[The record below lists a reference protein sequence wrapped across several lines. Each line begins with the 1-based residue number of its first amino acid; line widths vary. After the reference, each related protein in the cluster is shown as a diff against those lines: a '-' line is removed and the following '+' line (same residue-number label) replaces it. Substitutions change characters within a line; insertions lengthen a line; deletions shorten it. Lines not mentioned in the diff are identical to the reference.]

1 MGSPRD
7 VQPEGSRTPR
17 QNGRAMQVTETVAEG
32 LKREFTVVIPAQSF
46 KERIETRLK
55 DRQRS
60 MRLPGFRP
68 GKVPMA
74 LVAKH
79 WRQQVTGEELQSTIG
94 DSSAQIVSD
103 RGLRPAGQ
111 PKIEITNFSD
121 DADLEYKMA
130 LELLPEIEPID
141 LSQLELTRTT
151 VEVPDAEIEQAL
163 ERLATDQ
170 AKSEPVPEPRPAAKD
185 DVVVADFVGR
195 IDGVEFEG
203 GKAEGHYIRIG
214 SNQLIPG
221 FEDQLVGAM
230 PGEKREVKV
239 TFPADYPR
247 RELADKEAVFDV
259 EVKELR
265 QLLPATIDDE
275 LAKSLGLD
283 SLEALRQRVREQLE
297 SEYGAASRTRLK
309 RQLLDKL
316 AENHNFEMPPGMV
329 ESEFQQIWSQVEA
342 DRQAGRTDPDDKDK
356 SDDELKAE
364 YRSIAERRV
373 KLGLL
378 LSEIGRRSQVEV
390 KQDEMGRAIMAE
402 ARRYP
407 GQERKV
413 IDFYQ
418 NNPDALA
425 RVRAPLY
432 EDKVVDYILD
442 TAKVTERKI
451 SPEQFAEELK
461 QDEI

>member
-1 MGSPRD
+1 
-7 VQPEGSRTPR
+7 
-17 QNGRAMQVTETVAEG
+17 MQVTETVAEG

-130 LELLPEIEPID
+130 LELLPEIEPMD

-151 VEVPDAEIEQAL
+151 VEVPEAEIDQAL
-163 ERLATDQ
+163 QRLATDQ
-170 AKSEPVPEPRPAAKD
+170 AKSEPVAEPRPAAKD

-221 FEDQLVGAM
+221 FEDQLLGAT

-265 QLLPATIDDE
+265 QLLPASIDDE

-283 SLEALRQRVREQLE
+283 SLEALRQRIREQLE
-297 SEYGAASRTRLK
+297 SEYGAAARTRLK

-329 ESEFQQIWSQVEA
+329 EAEFQQIWSQVEA

-356 SDDELKAE
+356 SDDDLKAE
-364 YRSIAERRV
+364 YRAIAERRV

-390 KQDEMGRAIMAE
+390 KQDEIGRAIMAE

-418 NNPDALA
+418 NNPEALA

-442 TAKVTERKI
+442 TAKVTDHKI

>member
-1 MGSPRD
+1 
-7 VQPEGSRTPR
+7 
-17 QNGRAMQVTETVAEG
+17 MQVTETVAEG

-130 LELLPEIEPID
+130 LELLPEIEPMD
-141 LSQLELTRTT
+141 LSQLELTRTQ
-151 VEVPDAEIEQAL
+151 VEVPEAEIEQAL

-170 AKSEPVPEPRPAAKD
+170 AKSEPVAEPRPAAKD

-265 QLLPATIDDE
+265 QLLPAAIDDE

-297 SEYGAASRTRLK
+297 GEYGAASRTRLK

-390 KQDEMGRAIMAE
+390 KQDEIARAVMSE

>member
-1 MGSPRD
+1 
-7 VQPEGSRTPR
+7 
-17 QNGRAMQVTETVAEG
+17 MQVTETVAEG

-121 DADLEYKMA
+121 GADLEYKMA
-130 LELLPEIEPID
+130 LELLPEIEPMD

-151 VEVPDAEIEQAL
+151 VEVPDAEIDQAL

-170 AKSEPVPEPRPAAKD
+170 AKSEPVAEPRPAAKD

-247 RELADKEAVFDV
+247 RELADKQAVFDV

-265 QLLPATIDDE
+265 QLLPATVDDE

-329 ESEFQQIWSQVEA
+329 EAEFQQIWSQVEA

-356 SDDELKAE
+356 SEDELKAE
-364 YRSIAERRV
+364 YRTIAERRV

-390 KQDEMGRAIMAE
+390 KQDEIGRAVMSE

>member
-1 MGSPRD
+1 
-7 VQPEGSRTPR
+7 
-17 QNGRAMQVTETVAEG
+17 MQVTETVAEG

-130 LELLPEIEPID
+130 LELLPEIEPMD

-151 VEVPDAEIEQAL
+151 VEVPDAEIDQAL
-163 ERLATDQ
+163 QRLATDQ
-170 AKSEPVPEPRPAAKD
+170 AKSEPVAEPRPAAKD

-247 RELADKEAVFDV
+247 RELADKQAVFDV

-265 QLLPATIDDE
+265 QLLPAAIDDE

-297 SEYGAASRTRLK
+297 SEYGAATRTRLK

-329 ESEFQQIWSQVEA
+329 EAEFQQIWSQVEA

-356 SDDELKAE
+356 SEDELKAE
-364 YRSIAERRV
+364 YRAIAERRV

-390 KQDEMGRAIMAE
+390 KQDELGRAIMAE

-442 TAKVTERKI
+442 TAKVTDHKI

>member
-1 MGSPRD
+1 
-7 VQPEGSRTPR
+7 
-17 QNGRAMQVTETVAEG
+17 MQVTETVAEG

-130 LELLPEIEPID
+130 LELLPEIEPMD
-141 LSQLELTRTT
+141 LSQLELTRTQ
-151 VEVPDAEIEQAL
+151 VEVPEAEIEQAL

-170 AKSEPVPEPRPAAKD
+170 AKSEPVAEPRPAAKD

-247 RELADKEAVFDV
+247 RELADKQAVFDV

-265 QLLPATIDDE
+265 QLLPAAIDDE

-329 ESEFQQIWSQVEA
+329 EAEFQQIWSQVEA

-356 SDDELKAE
+356 SEDELKAE

-390 KQDEMGRAIMAE
+390 KQDEIARAVMSE

>member
-1 MGSPRD
+1 
-7 VQPEGSRTPR
+7 
-17 QNGRAMQVTETVAEG
+17 MQVTETVAEG

-130 LELLPEIEPID
+130 LELLPEIEPMD
-141 LSQLELTRTT
+141 LSQLELTRTQ
-151 VEVPDAEIEQAL
+151 VEVPDAEIDQAL
-163 ERLATDQ
+163 QRLATDQ
-170 AKSEPVPEPRPAAKD
+170 AKSEPVAEPRPAAKD

-221 FEDQLVGAM
+221 FEDQLLGAL

-247 RELADKEAVFDV
+247 RELADKQAVFDV

-265 QLLPATIDDE
+265 QLLPAAIDDE

-297 SEYGAASRTRLK
+297 GEYGAATRTRLK

-329 ESEFQQIWSQVEA
+329 EAEFQQIWSQVEA

-356 SDDELKAE
+356 SEDELKAE
-364 YRSIAERRV
+364 YRAIAERRV

-390 KQDEMGRAIMAE
+390 KQDELGRAIMAE

-442 TAKVTERKI
+442 TAKVTEHKI

>member
-1 MGSPRD
+1 
-7 VQPEGSRTPR
+7 
-17 QNGRAMQVTETVAEG
+17 MQVTETVAEG

-130 LELLPEIEPID
+130 LELLPEIEPMD

-151 VEVPDAEIEQAL
+151 VEVPEAEIDQAL
-163 ERLATDQ
+163 QRLATDQ
-170 AKSEPVPEPRPAAKD
+170 AKSEPVAEPRPAAKD

-221 FEDQLVGAM
+221 FEDQLLGAT

-265 QLLPATIDDE
+265 QLLPASIDDE

-283 SLEALRQRVREQLE
+283 SLEALRQRIREQLE
-297 SEYGAASRTRLK
+297 SEYGAAARTRLK

-316 AENHNFEMPPGMV
+316 AENHNFEMPPG
-329 ESEFQQIWSQVEA
+329 
-342 DRQAGRTDPDDKDK
+342 
-356 SDDELKAE
+356 
-364 YRSIAERRV
+364 
-373 KLGLL
+373 
-378 LSEIGRRSQVEV
+378 
-390 KQDEMGRAIMAE
+390 
-402 ARRYP
+402 
-407 GQERKV
+407 
-413 IDFYQ
+413 
-418 NNPDALA
+418 
-425 RVRAPLY
+425 
-432 EDKVVDYILD
+432 
-442 TAKVTERKI
+442 
-451 SPEQFAEELK
+451 
-461 QDEI
+461 

>member
-1 MGSPRD
+1 
-7 VQPEGSRTPR
+7 
-17 QNGRAMQVTETVAEG
+17 MQVTETVAEG

-121 DADLEYKMA
+121 NADLEYKMA
-130 LELLPEIEPID
+130 LELLPEIEPMD
-141 LSQLELTRTT
+141 LSQLELTRTQ
-151 VEVPDAEIEQAL
+151 VEVPEAEIEQAL
-163 ERLATDQ
+163 QRLATDQ
-170 AKSEPVPEPRPAAKD
+170 AKSEPVAEPRPAATD

-390 KQDEMGRAIMAE
+390 KQDEIARAVMSE

>member
-1 MGSPRD
+1 
-7 VQPEGSRTPR
+7 
-17 QNGRAMQVTETVAEG
+17 MQVTETVAEG

-130 LELLPEIEPID
+130 LELLPEIEPMD

-151 VEVPDAEIEQAL
+151 VEVPDAEIDQAL

-170 AKSEPVPEPRPAAKD
+170 AKSEPVAEPRPAAKD

-247 RELADKEAVFDV
+247 RELADKQAVFDV

-265 QLLPATIDDE
+265 QLLPAAIDDE

-297 SEYGAASRTRLK
+297 GEYGAATRTRLK

-329 ESEFQQIWSQVEA
+329 EAEFQQIWSQVEA

-356 SDDELKAE
+356 SEDELKSE
-364 YRSIAERRV
+364 YRAIAERRV

-442 TAKVTERKI
+442 TAKVTDHKI

>member
-1 MGSPRD
+1 
-7 VQPEGSRTPR
+7 
-17 QNGRAMQVTETVAEG
+17 MQVTETVAEG

-130 LELLPEIEPID
+130 LELLPEIEPMD
-141 LSQLELTRTT
+141 LSQLELTRTQ
-151 VEVPDAEIEQAL
+151 VEVPEAEIEQAL

-247 RELADKEAVFDV
+247 RELADKAAVFDV

-265 QLLPATIDDE
+265 HLLPAAIDDE

-297 SEYGAASRTRLK
+297 GEYGAASRTRLK

-390 KQDEMGRAIMAE
+390 KQDEIARAVMSE

-413 IDFYQ
+413 MDFYQ

>member
-1 MGSPRD
+1 
-7 VQPEGSRTPR
+7 
-17 QNGRAMQVTETVAEG
+17 MQVTETVAEG

-130 LELLPEIEPID
+130 LELLPEIEPMD

-151 VEVPDAEIEQAL
+151 VEVPEAEIDQAL
-163 ERLATDQ
+163 QRLATDQ
-170 AKSEPVPEPRPAAKD
+170 AKSEPVAEPRPAAKD

-221 FEDQLVGAM
+221 FEDQLLGAL
-230 PGEKREVKV
+230 PGEKREVRV

-247 RELADKEAVFDV
+247 RELADKQAVFDV

-265 QLLPATIDDE
+265 QLLPAAIDDE

-297 SEYGAASRTRLK
+297 GEYGAATRTRLK

-329 ESEFQQIWSQVEA
+329 EAEFQQIWSQVEA

-356 SDDELKAE
+356 SEDELKAE
-364 YRSIAERRV
+364 YRAIAERRV

-390 KQDEMGRAIMAE
+390 KQDELGRAIMAE

-442 TAKVTERKI
+442 TAKVTDHKI

>member
-1 MGSPRD
+1 
-7 VQPEGSRTPR
+7 
-17 QNGRAMQVTETVAEG
+17 MQVTETVAEG

-79 WRQQVTGEELQSTIG
+79 WGQQVTGEELQSTIG

-121 DADLEYKMA
+121 GADLEYKMA
-130 LELLPEIEPID
+130 LELLPEIEPMD
-141 LSQLELTRTT
+141 LSQLELTRTQ
-151 VEVPDAEIEQAL
+151 VEVPEAEIEQAL
-163 ERLATDQ
+163 GRLATDQ
-170 AKSEPVPEPRPAAKD
+170 AKSEPVGEPRPTAKD

-247 RELADKEAVFDV
+247 RELADKQAVFDV

-329 ESEFQQIWSQVEA
+329 EAEFQQIWSQVEA

-356 SDDELKAE
+356 SEDELKAE
-364 YRSIAERRV
+364 YRTIAERRV

-390 KQDEMGRAIMAE
+390 KQDEIARAVMSE

>member
-1 MGSPRD
+1 
-7 VQPEGSRTPR
+7 
-17 QNGRAMQVTETVAEG
+17 MQVTETVAEG
-32 LKREFTVVIPAQSF
+32 LKREFTVVISAQSF

-79 WRQQVTGEELQSTIG
+79 WGQQVTGEELQSTIG

-121 DADLEYKMA
+121 GADLEYKMA
-130 LELLPEIEPID
+130 LELLPEIEPMD
-141 LSQLELTRTT
+141 LSQLELTRTQ
-151 VEVPDAEIEQAL
+151 VEVPEAEIEQAL
-163 ERLATDQ
+163 GRLATDQ
-170 AKSEPVPEPRPAAKD
+170 AKSEPVGEPRPTAKD
-185 DVVVADFVGR
+185 DVVVANFVGR

-247 RELADKEAVFDV
+247 SELADKQAVFDV

-297 SEYGAASRTRLK
+297 SEYEAASRTRLK

-329 ESEFQQIWSQVEA
+329 EAEFQQIWSQVEA

-356 SDDELKAE
+356 SEDELKAE
-364 YRSIAERRV
+364 YRTIAERRV

-390 KQDEMGRAIMAE
+390 KQDEIARAVMSE

>member
-1 MGSPRD
+1 
-7 VQPEGSRTPR
+7 
-17 QNGRAMQVTETVAEG
+17 MQVTETVAEG

-130 LELLPEIEPID
+130 LELLPEIEPMD
-141 LSQLELTRTT
+141 LSQLELTRTQ
-151 VEVPDAEIEQAL
+151 VEVPEAEIEQAL
-163 ERLATDQ
+163 GRLATDQ
-170 AKSEPVPEPRPAAKD
+170 AKSEPVGEPRPTAKD

-247 RELADKEAVFDV
+247 RELADKQAVFDV

-265 QLLPATIDDE
+265 QLLPAAIDDE

-297 SEYGAASRTRLK
+297 GEYGAATRTRLK

-329 ESEFQQIWSQVEA
+329 EAEFQQIWSQVEA

-356 SDDELKAE
+356 SEDELKAE
-364 YRSIAERRV
+364 YRAIAERRV

-390 KQDEMGRAIMAE
+390 KQDELGRAIMAE

-442 TAKVTERKI
+442 TAKVTEHKI

>member
-1 MGSPRD
+1 
-7 VQPEGSRTPR
+7 
-17 QNGRAMQVTETVAEG
+17 MQVTETVAEG

-130 LELLPEIEPID
+130 LELLPEIEPMD
-141 LSQLELTRTT
+141 LSQLELTRTQ
-151 VEVPDAEIEQAL
+151 VEVPEAEIEQAL
-163 ERLATDQ
+163 QRLATDQ
-170 AKSEPVPEPRPAAKD
+170 AKSEPVAEPRPAAKD

-221 FEDQLVGAM
+221 FEDQLLGAL

-247 RELADKEAVFDV
+247 RELADKQAVFDV

-265 QLLPATIDDE
+265 QLLPAAIDDE

-297 SEYGAASRTRLK
+297 GEYGAATRTRLK

-329 ESEFQQIWSQVEA
+329 EAEFQQIWSQVEA

-356 SDDELKAE
+356 SEDELKAE
-364 YRSIAERRV
+364 YRAIAERRV

-390 KQDEMGRAIMAE
+390 KQDELGRAIMAE

-442 TAKVTERKI
+442 TAKVTEHKI

>member
-1 MGSPRD
+1 
-7 VQPEGSRTPR
+7 
-17 QNGRAMQVTETVAEG
+17 MQVTETVAEG

-130 LELLPEIEPID
+130 LELLPEIEPMD

-151 VEVPDAEIEQAL
+151 VEVPDAEIDQAL

-170 AKSEPVPEPRPAAKD
+170 AKSEPVAEPRPAAKD

-265 QLLPATIDDE
+265 QLLPAAIDDE

-297 SEYGAASRTRLK
+297 GEYGAATRTRLK

-329 ESEFQQIWSQVEA
+329 EAEFQQIWSQVEA

-364 YRSIAERRV
+364 YRAIAERRV

-442 TAKVTERKI
+442 TAKVTDHKI

>member
-1 MGSPRD
+1 
-7 VQPEGSRTPR
+7 
-17 QNGRAMQVTETVAEG
+17 MQVTETVAEG

-79 WRQQVTGEELQSTIG
+79 WGQQVTGEELQSTIG

-121 DADLEYKMA
+121 GADLEYKMA
-130 LELLPEIEPID
+130 LELLPEIEPMD
-141 LSQLELTRTT
+141 LSQLELTRTQ
-151 VEVPDAEIEQAL
+151 VEVPEAEIEQAL
-163 ERLATDQ
+163 GRLATDQ
-170 AKSEPVPEPRPAAKD
+170 AKSEPVGEPRPTAKD

-247 RELADKEAVFDV
+247 RELADKQAVFDV

-329 ESEFQQIWSQVEA
+329 EAEFQQIWSQVEA

-364 YRSIAERRV
+364 YRTIAERRV

-390 KQDEMGRAIMAE
+390 KQDEIARAVMSE

-407 GQERKV
+407 GQERRV

>member
-1 MGSPRD
+1 
-7 VQPEGSRTPR
+7 
-17 QNGRAMQVTETVAEG
+17 MQVTETVAEG

-121 DADLEYKMA
+121 GADLEYKMA
-130 LELLPEIEPID
+130 LELLPEIEPMD
-141 LSQLELTRTT
+141 LSQLELTRTQ
-151 VEVPDAEIEQAL
+151 VEVPEAEIEQAL
-163 ERLATDQ
+163 GRLATDQ
-170 AKSEPVPEPRPAAKD
+170 AKSEPVGEPRPTAKD

-221 FEDQLVGAM
+221 FEDQLLGAL

-247 RELADKEAVFDV
+247 RELADKQAVFDV

-265 QLLPATIDDE
+265 QLLPAAIDDE

-297 SEYGAASRTRLK
+297 GEYGAATRTRLK

-329 ESEFQQIWSQVEA
+329 EAEFQQIWSQVEA

-356 SDDELKAE
+356 SEDELKAE
-364 YRSIAERRV
+364 YRTIAERRV

-390 KQDEMGRAIMAE
+390 KQDEIARAVMSE

>member
-1 MGSPRD
+1 
-7 VQPEGSRTPR
+7 
-17 QNGRAMQVTETVAEG
+17 MQVTETVAEG

-130 LELLPEIEPID
+130 LELLPEIEPMD
-141 LSQLELTRTT
+141 LSQLELTRTQ
-151 VEVPDAEIEQAL
+151 VEVPDAEIDQAL
-163 ERLATDQ
+163 QRLATDQ
-170 AKSEPVPEPRPAAKD
+170 AKSEPVAEPRPAAKD

-221 FEDQLVGAM
+221 FEDQLLGAL
-230 PGEKREVKV
+230 PGEKREVRV

-247 RELADKEAVFDV
+247 RELADKQAVFDV

-265 QLLPATIDDE
+265 QLLPAAIDDE

-297 SEYGAASRTRLK
+297 GEYGAATRTRLK

-329 ESEFQQIWSQVEA
+329 EAEFQQIWSQVEA

-356 SDDELKAE
+356 SEDELKAE
-364 YRSIAERRV
+364 YRAIAERRV

-390 KQDEMGRAIMAE
+390 KQDELGRAIMAE

-442 TAKVTERKI
+442 TAKVTEHKI